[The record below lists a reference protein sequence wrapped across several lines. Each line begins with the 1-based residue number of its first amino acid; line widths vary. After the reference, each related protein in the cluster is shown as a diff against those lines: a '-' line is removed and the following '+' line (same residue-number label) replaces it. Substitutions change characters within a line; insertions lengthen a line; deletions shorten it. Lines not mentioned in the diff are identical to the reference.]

1 MQLRLPAPTLSLA
14 LIAMAALLVAACSG
28 GGAPASAAECYV
40 ADGGRIVGAAGA
52 DCEPPAGVEVE
63 PTPTFTPV
71 PAGGGVTG
79 GAGLFILNG
88 CATCHTLDSVPQA
101 RANVGPNLTGLGS
114 KGADHI
120 RESILD
126 PGAILTEGYEDGLMP
141 TNFADTIPEADLDE
155 LVAFLATQ

>member
-1 MQLRLPAPTLSLA
+1 M
-14 LIAMAALLVAACSG
+14 
-28 GGAPASAAECYV
+28 
-40 ADGGRIVGAAGA
+40 
-52 DCEPPAGVEVE
+52 
-63 PTPTFTPV
+63 
-71 PAGGGVTG
+71 
-79 GAGLFILNG
+79 
-88 CATCHTLDSVPQA
+88 PQA